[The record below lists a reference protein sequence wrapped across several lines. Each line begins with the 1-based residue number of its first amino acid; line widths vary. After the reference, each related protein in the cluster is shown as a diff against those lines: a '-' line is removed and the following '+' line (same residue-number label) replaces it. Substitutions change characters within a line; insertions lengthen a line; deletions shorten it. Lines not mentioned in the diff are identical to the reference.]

1 MLSIPDRNRML
12 RIIGLHNRK
21 LLTPADEA
29 EMRRLIAIEY
39 PKEAETMPFDHAFQ
53 LAMGMCA
60 VHFFFPEESGL
71 KASG

>member
-12 RIIGLHNRK
+12 RIIGRHNRG
-21 LLTPADEA
+21 LLTAADEA
-29 EMRRLIAIEY
+29 EMRAWIGTEY
-39 PKEAETMPFDHAFQ
+39 PEDARKLPFDHAYQ